1 MALVFYL
8 EYGVYLVHGFY
19 LSLFSW
25 WLHMSFDLAFG
36 NWGFTL
42 CLRILTFTWAF
53 SWHLKVS
60 SWQLFLLGM
69 GI

>member
-1 MALVFYL
+1 
-8 EYGVYLVHGFY
+8 
-19 LSLFSW
+19 
-25 WLHMSFDLAFG
+25 MSFDLAFG

-60 SWQLFLLGM
+60 SWQLFYWVWAFNTYVSGV
-69 GI
+69 